1 MNPKPRI
8 TCVLAALALL
18 AACNRTPTPAP
29 APAGAATNADS
40 TRFVALARGRVD
52 VEGGLVHLSAPRE
65 GVVAKVA
72 GNIGD
77 SVKAGDVLLT
87 LDTTQ
92 AEIARDAAK
101 AEVAAANAQVQLLRA
116 KLDAV
121 KTRAARADEAAKAG
135 AASDQS
141 ADDARQALVELNAE
155 IVVAQA
161 GADGAAQKVKQADY
175 EVGVRSL
182 RAPVA
187 GKIVARTTRPGD
199 TVSPASADLIELLP
213 DGPRIVRAELNESF
227 IGKVALGMRAEVR
240 SEAEPE
246 KTYGAK
252 VARIGDVFGPSKLI
266 ENPLETTD
274 ARDVECIL
282 DFDAD
287 TPLRVGTRVQVRIL
301 SAGNR

>member
-1 MNPKPRI
+1 MNLTPRRL
-8 TCVLAALALL
+8 CAVSALALL
-18 AACNRTPTPAP
+18 AACNHAPPPAP
-29 APAGAATNADS
+29 AAAATES

-52 VEGGLVHLSAPRE
+52 VEGGLVHLAAPRD
-65 GVVAKVA
+65 GIVAKVA

-77 SVKAGDVLLT
+77 SVKAGDVLLA

-101 AEVAAANAQVQLLRA
+101 AELAAANAQVQLLRA

-121 KTRAARADEAAKAG
+121 KTRAARAEEAAKAG

-141 ADDARQALVELNAE
+141 ADDARQALTELNAE
-155 IVVAQA
+155 IAVAQA
-161 GADGAAQKVKQADY
+161 GVDGAAHKVKQAEY
-175 EVGVRSL
+175 EVSVRSL
-182 RAPVA
+182 RSPVA
-187 GKIVARTTRPGD
+187 GKIVARTTRVGD

-213 DGPRIVRAELNESF
+213 DTPKIVRAELNESF
-227 IGKVALGMRAEVR
+227 VGKVALGMRAEVR

-246 KTYGAK
+246 KTYAAK

-266 ENPLETTD
+266 ENTQEATD

-282 DFDAD
+282 DLDGE
-287 TPLRVGTRVQVRIL
+287 TPLRVGTRVQVRVL
-301 SAGNR
+301 NAGAK